1 MSTKNIAIILAGGS
15 GVRFGGETP
24 KQFEI
29 LNGKRVIDY
38 SLDTFS
44 KHKDIDHII
53 VVCHKGWIKTLEEQY
68 NYCTIVEGGETRKE
82 SSYLGLKACPSN
94 TNNVLIH
101 DASRPFISDSL
112 ISSCIEHLNNYIAVN
127 LSYPVMDSVAYIKN
141 NMVDSMLDRK
151 DIYLN
156 QTPQSFRYNII
167 LKAHEE
173 SPDISATDDIIL
185 AKNIGIKV
193 YNLKGDRNNIKITY
207 KEDLNM
213 GESIINNKNKEK
225 I

>member
-15 GVRFGGETP
+15 GIRFGGETP

-53 VVCHKGWIKTLEEQY
+53 IVCHQSWIKTLEEQY
-68 NYCTIVEGGETRKE
+68 SYCTIVEGGKTRKE

-94 TNNVLIH
+94 INNVLIH

-112 ISSCIEHLNNYIAVN
+112 ISSCIERLDHYAAVN
-127 LSYPVMDSVAYIKN
+127 LSYPVLDSVAYIKN
-141 NMVDSMLDRK
+141 NMVDSMLNRK
-151 DIYLN
+151 NIYLN

-167 LKAHEE
+167 LKAHEKFP
-173 SPDISATDDIIL
+173 SINATDDITL
-185 AKNIGIKV
+185 VKNIGVKV

-207 KEDLNM
+207 KEDLNI
-213 GESIINNKNKEK
+213 GKSIINNKNKEK